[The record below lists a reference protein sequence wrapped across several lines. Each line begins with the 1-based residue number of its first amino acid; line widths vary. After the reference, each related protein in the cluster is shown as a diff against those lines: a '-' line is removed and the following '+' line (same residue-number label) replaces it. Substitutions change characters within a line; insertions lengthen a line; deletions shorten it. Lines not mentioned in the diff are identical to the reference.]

1 MTRLRGV
8 LLLAL
13 AFVATACSLPPKHE
27 YEIAP
32 GHAYSSSFET
42 VLLLPINEMATL
54 PKGLEKGDEAVFRL
68 IRDYLQA
75 QGLEVQTPE
84 ISKFRST
91 MRAAQN
97 TARIDSMSSADKV
110 LAEVALADLIPQ
122 IAEDLAPNADLIVM
136 PNMAIR
142 VGARKGMSLRWD
154 GVRRVEPVTERVE
167 WSEESTSSAASL
179 HVAIFEA
186 DGTYVFSGYGGL
198 DVLWLINVRSSSA
211 ELIEARLEDEAHL
224 REGVC
229 VAFYPYF
236 GAGQSC

>member
-142 VGARKGMSLRWD
+142 TGTSPDDAHSVALAACARA
-154 GVRRVEPVTERVE
+154 VTAPITRRATHHVQTQDPVKT
-167 WSEESTSSAASL
+167 L
-179 HVAIFEA
+179 H
-186 DGTYVFSGYGGL
+186 THPTNP
-198 DVLWLINVRSSSA
+198 DVLSWYSRT
-211 ELIEARLEDEAHL
+211 E
-224 REGVC
+224 C
-229 VAFYPYF
+229 
-236 GAGQSC
+236 QSCRSGRAAPSRRSWDTP